1 MKSVTPTSPDR
12 KNRIDRNPPRQL
24 IRRQYRSAICSCAI
38 ATTAISLL
46 LLFPTAAQ
54 AASCIAGTV
63 FEDKDYAGGSGRSF
77 STTNTIGRSGAR
89 VEIYNST
96 GAFNSFATTDANGG
110 YSFDCSAIASG
121 SYTVRVVNNT
131 VSSSRNTANVAGL
144 IPVQT
149 FRTNG
154 GSADDRRVGG
164 ERPEWTD
171 AAQGGSGTILATLT
185 NSATKTTPQSIATVT
200 SGTTTTGVNFGY
212 NFDTIVNT
220 NDSGQGS
227 LRQFILNSNTLTGES
242 SLPSGYETSIF
253 MIPNG
258 AANPGQNISY
268 ANQLTNGVAIINL
281 TSVLPDITGTNTRLD
296 GSTQTVNVGNTNS
309 GTVGSID
316 KVGVDNF
323 SVAKFDRPEVEIKG
337 NFALT
342 STGSNNQIKSIA
354 FNAHRIAVSGSN
366 SLVQDNLIGMQADG
380 TNNAATAAVTL
391 YGITAG
397 SNSGILIR
405 HNYLRVNQSGIRR
418 DGNGSN
424 LTIDQNEVDLPSS
437 GHTLTFDGIL
447 LIGSGSNDVVRNN
460 LSKNQKGGGIE
471 VGFTGGTL
479 TNTLIENNTVFH
491 NGYTTYGGNT
501 PSTET
506 MGVAAYALT
515 TNSSVVFSKNVITQN
530 SGAGVIVMSA
540 AGIKLSKNSI
550 FANGTSTNGSGLS
563 IDLDATV
570 RDPNSYTSVAV
581 AGVTPNTGTMSVAPP
596 NGGMNYPV
604 FTRVRRVGNTL
615 KLAGYIGN
623 NLAGNTAFA
632 GARIEIYKSD
642 DDGNQNGEIIAGDT
656 LSKPHGEGRDYIGYI
671 VADANGLFNTTNT
684 ATPFVV
690 DGISPTTLTA
700 TDKITATATSS
711 ATAAIAPNSS
721 SEFSEN
727 VSLVTNDPRLVLVK
741 RVTAIGSTA
750 ITTTI
755 DDTRATSTAANDNNS
770 KWPTP
775 IDTTSGISKILQGS
789 LTTSK
794 VLPGQEI
801 EYTIYFL
808 SAGNVAIKTVNICD
822 LIPPNTTYVT
832 GSGKISFNGSTP
844 PTAVSGEYIPAGAVL
859 NTTVPGIGLC
869 KSTVANAQTTANLS
883 AAENPNGLVWI
894 QVDKNRSALA
904 ENEYGYIR
912 FRVLTNAQ

>member
-1 MKSVTPTSPDR
+1 MKSFPPSTS
-12 KNRIDRNPPRQL
+12 RIDRAD
-24 IRRQYRSAICSCAI
+24 RSPNSLNGRDRHRTICSLI
-38 ATTAISLL
+38 VATSTLSLL
-46 LLFPTAAQ
+46 LLFPDAAQ
-54 AASCIAGTV
+54 AAACIAGTV
-63 FEDKDYAGGSGRSF
+63 FEDKNYSGGSGRNLVNSAG
-77 STTNTIGRSGAR
+77 IGRPGAR
-89 VEIYNST
+89 VELYDNT
-96 GAFNSFATTDANGG
+96 GAFNSFASTDSTGT
-110 YSFDCSAIASG
+110 YSFDCTAAPAAGI
-121 SYTVRVVNNT
+121 YTVRVVNNT
-131 VSSSRNTANVAGL
+131 VRSSRSGGTTVPAL
-144 IPVQT
+144 LPVQT

-154 GSADDRRVGG
+154 GIADTNRVGG

-171 AAQGGSGTILATLT
+171 ADQGSSGTMLATLN
-185 NSATKTTPQSIATVT
+185 NSTTKTTPLSIATVT
-200 SGTTTTGVNFGY
+200 SGTTTTGVDFGY

-227 LRQFILNSNTLTGES
+227 LRQFILNSNALGGES
-242 SLPSGYETSIF
+242 SLPGGYETSIF

-258 AANPGQNISY
+258 A

-281 TSVLPDITGTNTRLD
+281 TSVLPDITGANTRLD

-316 KVGVDNF
+316 RVGVDNF

-354 FNAHRIAVSGSN
+354 FNAHRIAVSGTN
-366 SLVQDNLIGMQADG
+366 SLVQDNLVGMQADG
-380 TNNAATAAVTL
+380 TNNANTAAVTL

-397 SNSGILIR
+397 SNSGIIIR
-405 HNYLRVNQSGIRR
+405 HNYVRVDQSGIRR
-418 DGNGSN
+418 DTNGSN
-424 LTIDQNEVDLPSS
+424 LTIEQNEVDLPSS

-471 VGFTGGTL
+471 VGFQNGTL

-506 MGVAAYALT
+506 MGVAAYSLT
-515 TNSSVVFSKNVITQN
+515 TNSSVVFSKNIITQN
-530 SGAGVIVMSA
+530 SGAGVVVMSA
-540 AGIKLSKNSI
+540 AGIKLTKNSI

-570 RDPNSYTSVAV
+570 RDPNSYTSATV
-581 AGVTPNTGTMSVAPP
+581 AGVTPNTGTMSVTLP
-596 NGGMNYPV
+596 NGGMNYPI

-623 NLAGNTAFA
+623 DPAGNTAFA
-632 GARIEIYKSD
+632 GATIEIYKAD
-642 DDGNQNGEIIAGDT
+642 DDGNQNGKVIASDT
-656 LSKPHGEGRDYIGYI
+656 SNTPHGEGRNYIGSI
-671 VADANGLFNTTNT
+671 VADANGLFNTTNA
-684 ATPFVV
+684 ATPFMTDI

-711 ATAAIAPNSS
+711 ATAAIAPNST

-727 VSLVTNDPRLVLVK
+727 MPLVTNDPQLVLVK

-750 ITTTI
+750 ITTI
-755 DDTRATSTAANDNNS
+755 VDDTRATSTAANDNNS
-770 KWPTP
+770 KWPT
-775 IDTTSGISKILQGS
+775 TSGTTGGISNVLKGS